1 MALRDWVVVVGLRL
15 FGARV
20 VVRGVGGRGDA
31 PPEVGQS
38 DARGLPRGHL
48 IPTAG
53 PLFLPDPPFP
63 APCPVFS
70 LFVLVVGYCAFCATG
85 RVHFARLYFLQ
96 FFLWVTV
103 ISPQLPG
110 LG

>member
-1 MALRDWVVVVGLRL
+1 MASRDWVVVVALRL

-53 PLFLPDPPFP
+53 SLFLPNPPSHFP
-63 APCPVFS
+63 ALCPFFS
-70 LFVLVVGYCAFCATG
+70 LFVLMAGYCA
-85 RVHFARLYFLQ
+85 
-96 FFLWVTV
+96 
-103 ISPQLPG
+103 
-110 LG
+110 